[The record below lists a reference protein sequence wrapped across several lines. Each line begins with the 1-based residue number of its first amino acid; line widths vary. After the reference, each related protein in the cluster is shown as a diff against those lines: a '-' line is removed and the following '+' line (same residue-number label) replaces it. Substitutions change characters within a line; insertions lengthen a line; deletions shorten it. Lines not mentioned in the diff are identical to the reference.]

1 MAGVLTAVCGTAPCL
16 LVCGWWKPSPGS
28 DPGDHSVLAVPS
40 LHPSLLSLPVLLG
53 SSPHTLHWP
62 HQPEQYPI
70 ASLTINF
77 NINIEHSLERRN
89 PISLLSHSFKQYFI
103 YVSILLLYMTQL
115 SPCPLSWFSDC
126 KGDSPSPDL
135 HWRVVSSGL
144 LVVAPCVGTWSHGW
158 VRHCHCCKQ
167 INWRKLTMCL
177 DLEMSAGDLNLLHV
191 SSQLGDGENDTTCL
205 CLSVIS
211 MCFQFQTCAMT
222 VRDSTGCC
230 WCWC

>member
-16 LVCGWWKPSPGS
+16 LVCGWWKPPLAAITS
-28 DPGDHSVLAVPS
+28 DHSVLAVPS

-77 NINIEHSLERRN
+77 NINIQHSLERRN

-126 KGDSPSPDL
+126 KGDSLAEPWPSLACGLQWSPCGGAL
-135 HWRVVSSGL
+135 CGHVVTRLSQTLPL
-144 LVVAPCVGTWSHGW
+144 L
-158 VRHCHCCKQ
+158 
-167 INWRKLTMCL
+167 
-177 DLEMSAGDLNLLHV
+177 
-191 SSQLGDGENDTTCL
+191 
-205 CLSVIS
+205 
-211 MCFQFQTCAMT
+211 
-222 VRDSTGCC
+222 
-230 WCWC
+230 